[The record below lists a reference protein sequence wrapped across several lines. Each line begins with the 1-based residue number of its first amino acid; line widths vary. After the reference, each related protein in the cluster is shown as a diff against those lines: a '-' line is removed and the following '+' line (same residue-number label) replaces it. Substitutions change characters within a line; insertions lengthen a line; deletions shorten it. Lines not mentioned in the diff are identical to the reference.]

1 MLLAPRVRAPAAYSP
16 HSSLTPPPPPVLCK
30 PASAL
35 RSLRC
40 SGTSHRGAGPTSCSR
55 LGSARALVD
64 KAAASLNI
72 PRRSNTLIPT
82 RKNSSPVASITSL
95 GLRREDVT
103 GGKQSALDLHSHG
116 QVLLAHERVDE
127 RKEGVQL
134 HVEANKHAWRPGAF
148 GARTSRILLYLGGP
162 EERGTLPYLGGPE
175 ERGEARVEVRLE
187 GECPVA
193 ERLPHGRDGLH
204 AERRPSG
211 EGDRRQPTPS
221 LSARRRCHKSQ

>member
-175 ERGEARVEVRLE
+175 ERGNLLYL
-187 GECPVA
+187 GGP
-193 ERLPHGRDGLH
+193 
-204 AERRPSG
+204 
-211 EGDRRQPTPS
+211 
-221 LSARRRCHKSQ
+221 